1 MLTAVVD
8 VRKRLP
14 MAALQVAVITI
25 ESLLGSVGTS
35 VASVVSVSEKEKAD
49 AGQGPVHRRGAP
61 IGTETVTAETAT
73 VNGEI
78 ATETEIGSET
88 GIGAGATTVT
98 VTGTETET
106 DARTAIDV
114 TATMETTVG
123 EESITET
130 GPLGETVAVLAT
142 VMPQP
147 RVAAAAGVTSA
158 NEWLE

>member
-1 MLTAVVD
+1 MVV
-8 VRKRLP
+8 P
-14 MAALQVAVITI
+14 QVAGIPI
-25 ESLLGSVGTS
+25 ESLLGSVG
-35 VASVVSVSEKEKAD
+35 ASVVGVSVKEKAD
-49 AGQGPVHRRGAP
+49 ASQDPVHTSGNP

-73 VNGEI
+73 ANGEI

-114 TATMETTVG
+114 IAMMETTAG
-123 EESITET
+123 EESTTVT
-130 GPLGETVAVLAT
+130 GLLGETVAVRAT

-147 RVAAAAGVTSA
+147 RVAAVAGVTSD

>member
-1 MLTAVVD
+1 
-8 VRKRLP
+8 

-25 ESLLGSVGTS
+25 ESLLGSVGNS
-35 VASVVSVSEKEKAD
+35 VASEVSVSEKEKAD

-61 IGTETVTAETAT
+61 IGTETVTAETMT
-73 VNGEI
+73 TIGVIE
-78 ATETEIGSET
+78 TETEIGSGI
-88 GIGAGATTVT
+88 GIGASATIVT
-98 VTGTETET
+98 ATGTETET
-106 DARTAIDV
+106 DVRTAID
-114 TATMETTVG
+114 ATMETTVG